1 MLLPAMKRVSFF
13 AQWLKITKKSR
24 ILQYWHE
31 NRMCFVYKNG
41 ASFGKTQLMTGS
53 RLIWQ
58 IKTVLSYFQTLCFR
72 LSSLSAAK
80 SSPSKFIVTHA

>member
-41 ASFGKTQLMTGS
+41 ASFGKTQLLT
-53 RLIWQ
+53 RL
-58 IKTVLSYFQTLCFR
+58 TLAIQYNKKSEKFR
-72 LSSLSAAK
+72 IPSS
-80 SSPSKFIVTHA
+80 